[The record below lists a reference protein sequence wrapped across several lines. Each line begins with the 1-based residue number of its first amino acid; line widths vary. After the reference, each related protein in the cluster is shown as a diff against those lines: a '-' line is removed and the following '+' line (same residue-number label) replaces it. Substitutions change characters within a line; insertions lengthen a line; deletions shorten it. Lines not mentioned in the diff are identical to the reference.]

1 MNPIN
6 NQSLVRFKPCGVS
19 SNAHARM
26 SAMRKPIA
34 SNNNQSDRPIW
45 NSEKR
50 KDLRRDLDEQPR
62 HNAVGD
68 GNLLNVAPL

>member
-26 SAMRKPIA
+26 SAMGKPIA
-34 SNNNQSDRPIW
+34 SNNNQTDRPIR
-45 NSEKR
+45 NFKKR
-50 KDLRRDLDEQPR
+50 KDLRRNLDEQR
-62 HNAVGD
+62 GDNALGD
-68 GNLLNVAPL
+68 RNFVNIAPL